1 MPPSRRWT
9 LPVPA
14 SPSTRLSAPS
24 LRVKAQS
31 FTMATACWAAA
42 GSASTIRKRVVLG
55 FFSEKT
61 GTYSALDKQL
71 FFALHG
77 RIGVAVAAAGTQQ
90 IQSNSNALHQ
100 CRSLM
105 HRPPDGVAELCA
117 GILHGL
123 QRSGKNAVRAH
134 QLAAQPVGGFGE
146 KAVGFL
152 RLPAR
157 QIHHVRGV
165 GDHFCNLWLRVFQKN
180 LHAAKNRPEPRRP
193 RILQSKFPYAPQAP
207 ARGALPL

>member
-31 FTMATACWAAA
+31 FTTATACWAAA

-55 FFSEKT
+55 SSAKKQERT
-61 GTYSALDKQL
+61 ALDKQL
-71 FFALHG
+71 FFAFHR
-77 RIGVAVAAAGTQQ
+77 RIGIAVAAAGTQQ
-90 IQSNSNALHQ
+90 IQSHSNSLHQ

-117 GILHGL
+117 GILYGL

-134 QLAAQPVGGFGE
+134 ELAAQPVGGFGE

-157 QIHHVRGV
+157 QIHYVRGV

>member
-1 MPPSRRWT
+1 MGSRTKPRTNRCGRGKKSAPSPFPRPPPSRRWT

-55 FFSEKT
+55 SSAKKQERT
-61 GTYSALDKQL
+61 ALDKQL
-71 FFALHG
+71 FFALHR

-100 CRSLM
+100 PRSLM

-117 GILHGL
+117 GILHRL
-123 QRSGKNAVRAH
+123 QRSGKNAGRAH
-134 QLAAQPVGGFGE
+134 ELAPQPVAGFREKAGGF
-146 KAVGFL
+146 
-152 RLPAR
+152 
-157 QIHHVRGV
+157 
-165 GDHFCNLWLRVFQKN
+165 
-180 LHAAKNRPEPRRP
+180 
-193 RILQSKFPYAPQAP
+193 
-207 ARGALPL
+207 LPLAPPPH